1 MTATQRV
8 LVVEDDPDVAQAL
21 WLNLADAGFDVT
33 VATDGLSAL
42 RAFDQV
48 HPDLATVDLSLPQ
61 VSGFRLIELFKRFR
75 PDMPVIVVSGLSFE
89 EAEDVARRM
98 ADDYLD
104 KPFDPA
110 GLVAKIR
117 YLLHPPTPASS
128 PLKHASRSH
137 ALVTA

>member
-1 MTATQRV
+1 MTATERV

-21 WLNLADAGFDVT
+21 WLHLADAGFDVT

-110 GLVAKIR
+110 RLVAKIR
-117 YLLHPPTPASS
+117 YLLHPPARGSS
-128 PLKHASRSH
+128 PLKPASRTD
-137 ALVTA
+137 ALATA